1 MFLAHVPDAGSL
13 HLFLMAAQAWN
24 LLRVEAGQSSD
35 LRMYSSDQSAKQ
47 TGEIARAAPEHQV
60 SCQPSSCQLSSRP
73 LGRKAA
79 QRAVDYSSATSINV
93 KKMNVA

>member
-1 MFLAHVPDAGSL
+1 MFLAHVPDTGSL

-60 SCQPSSCQLSSRP
+60 SCQLSSRP

-79 QRAVDYSSATSINV
+79 QRAVDYSSTTSINV
-93 KKMNVA
+93 KKMNIA